1 MVISRI
7 STGIYM
13 RISHKPIGKL
23 LLKKVYGTV
32 KLENIIPGMGNE
44 IQNSPIIVHDEPI
57 IFPTFVTGTNSLYP
71 IVFIVN
77 NAQYA
82 DIGIDLNGVFGKSDS
97 AWY

>member
-1 MVISRI
+1 MDAN
-7 STGIYM
+7 
-13 RISHKPIGKL
+13 SH
-23 LLKKVYGTV
+23 YGLWLMGNV
-32 KLENIIPGMGNE
+32 KNFKPGMGNE

-71 IVFIVN
+71 IVFIVKS
-77 NAQYA
+77 AQYA

>member
-1 MVISRI
+1 MDFS
-7 STGIYM
+7 M
-13 RISHKPIGKL
+13 RISHINY
-23 LLKKVYGTV
+23 LKMFMDGCKSPFMGNVRNF
-32 KLENIIPGMGNE
+32 KPGMGNE

-71 IVFIVN
+71 IVFIVKS
-77 NAQYA
+77 AQYA

>member
-1 MVISRI
+1 M
-7 STGIYM
+7 YENF
-13 RISHKPIGKL
+13 PYKL
-23 LLKKVYGTV
+23 LKIIYGWMQNSHYGLWFMGNV
-32 KLENIIPGMGNE
+32 KNFKPGMGNE

-71 IVFIVN
+71 IVFIVKS
-77 NAQYA
+77 AQYA